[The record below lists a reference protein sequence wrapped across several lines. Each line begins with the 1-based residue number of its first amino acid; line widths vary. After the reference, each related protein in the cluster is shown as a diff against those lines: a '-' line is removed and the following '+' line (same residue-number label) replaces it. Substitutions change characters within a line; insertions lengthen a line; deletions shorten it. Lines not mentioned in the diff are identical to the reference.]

1 MPRKI
6 RQLVSD
12 LDAAGFAHVSTRG
25 SHRKFNHGPTD
36 TTVILAGASG
46 DDAKHY
52 MEKDVRKA
60 IERSKGTT
68 T

>member
-6 RQLVSD
+6 RQLIAD
-12 LDAAGFAHVSTRG
+12 LEASGFVHVSTKG
-25 SHRKFNHGPTD
+25 SHRKFNHGPSD

-52 MEKDVRKA
+52 MEKDTRLA
-60 IERSKGTT
+60 IEKSKGANA
-68 T
+68 